1 MAVCRNCAAELLEGA
16 RFCAACGAPVSARGG
31 EERKV
36 VTVLFADLVDSTAQA
51 DRRDPEEVRAAVRP
65 QLMRIREELERH
77 GGTFE
82 KYVGDAVMAVF
93 GAPVAHEDDPE
104 RAVRAALAIR
114 DAIEGVRVAV
124 NTGEAVVTLS
134 AASGAGEGIATGD
147 VVNTT
152 FRIEEAAGNDTV
164 LVGEPTYR
172 VTQGAIEYGER
183 RLLQAK
189 GKAEPVPVYEA
200 LRAPSELHPSP
211 PTPPLAPFVGR
222 HHELSLVIDTL
233 ARAKRDR
240 TVQLVTLIG
249 VPGIGKSRLV
259 WELQRALEAESGLVT
274 WRRGRCLPYGEGVT
288 YWALAEMVKVQARV
302 LLSDD
307 ASTALVKLRR
317 SVRDLVA
324 DPAEADWVEGH
335 LRPLLALEA
344 AAPGA
349 RRDEAF
355 AAWRRFFEVL
365 AEWGPLVLVFEDLH
379 WADEGLLDFIEHLA
393 DWGTGMPLVL
403 LCTARPGLHERR
415 PGWGGR
421 PNAATISLPPL
432 SQEETGQLV
441 GFLLKQQLVPAEL
454 QQALLTRSEGNPLYA
469 EEFVRMLV
477 ERGFLYR
484 NGGGWQLRVG
494 DLPVPESVQGIIAA
508 RLDTLPPGEK
518 EVLRD
523 AAVVGRRFWPGA
535 ASAVSGVE
543 CSEVEK
549 LLRTLERKELVR
561 RVAASAVAGE
571 LQYSFHHALVRD
583 GAYGLIPRAERARK
597 HCLAAEWIESLG
609 RHEDYSET
617 IAHHYLQAID
627 YARGAGQ
634 DTGTFAHRARTALR
648 DAGDRALAL
657 NSFAPAERFYTAA
670 LELWPEDDEGRAELL
685 FRLGRAR
692 FRATGS
698 GGPTL
703 EDAAAALLERGD
715 VARAAEAEVM
725 IGEEIWM
732 QGRRRDGFT
741 HLERAEELLA
751 GASASRSKAY
761 VLCNLARFLRNDGRD
776 EEAIRVGRAALTMA
790 EELGAADLCSNAL
803 STIGVARSESGDLG
817 GVSDLER
824 SLELARRAN
833 SPEAVRAYLNLGSIL
848 ARLGNLPRAFELHAA
863 GRRAAERFGD
873 LGGIRWLAAERV
885 YEEYWSGR
893 EEEALQSANDILAEV
908 ESGSPHRMELAARLI
923 RGWVRLGRGA
933 VGGASEDALRGLDF
947 ARHAGDPQALFPA
960 LAFAARAALAEGRRA
975 DANALVDELLRSW
988 EEWPLALPSAGV
1000 PDLGLACGGL
1010 GRAVELE
1017 RVAAHKTQTR
1027 WLEAAVATAQS
1038 DFVRAERLYAE
1049 IGSIPDAQLARHAA
1063 LASLRD
1069 PATSVGDL
1077 PARAD

>member
-1 MAVCRNCAAELLEGA
+1 
-16 RFCAACGAPVSARGG
+16 
-31 EERKV
+31 

-51 DRRDPEEVRAAVRP
+51 DRRDPEDVRAAVRP
-65 QLMRIREELERH
+65 QLTRIREELERH

-114 DAIEGVRVAV
+114 DAIDGVRVAV

-147 VVNTT
+147 VVNTA
-152 FRIEEAAGNDTV
+152 FRIEEGAGNGTV

-172 VTQGAIEYGER
+172 ATQGTIEYGER

-189 GKAEPVPVYEA
+189 GKADPVAVYEA

-274 WRRGRCLPYGEGVT
+274 WRRGRCLPYGDGVT
-288 YWALAEMVKVQARV
+288 YWALGEMVKVQAGV

-307 ASTALVKLRR
+307 ATTALVKLRR

-324 DPAEADWVEGH
+324 DRAEADWVEGH
-335 LRPLLALEA
+335 LRPLLTLEA
-344 AAPGA
+344 SAPGG

-355 AAWRRFFEVL
+355 AAWRRLFEAL
-365 AEWGPLVLVFEDLH
+365 ADWGPLVLVFEDLH

-415 PGWGGR
+415 AGWGGR

-432 SQEETGQLV
+432 SGDETAQLV
-441 GFLLKQQLVPAEL
+441 GFLLRQPLVPAEL
-454 QQALLTRSEGNPLYA
+454 QQAMLARSEGNPLYA

-477 ERGFLYR
+477 ERGLLYR
-484 NGGGWQLRVG
+484 DGGGWQLREG
-494 DLPVPESVQGIIAA
+494 ELPVPESVQGIIVA
-508 RLDTLPPGEK
+508 RLDALPPEEK

-535 ASAVSGVE
+535 ASAVSGME
-543 CSEVEK
+543 RSEVER
-549 LLRTLERKELVR
+549 LLRALERKELVR
-561 RVAASAVAGE
+561 RVAASAIADE

-609 RHEDYSET
+609 RPEDHSET
-617 IAHHYLQAID
+617 IAHHYLQAIE
-627 YARGAGQ
+627 YAKSAGQ
-634 DTGTFAHRARTALR
+634 DTSTFAARARSALR
-648 DAGDRALAL
+648 EAGDRALGL
-657 NSFAPAERFYTAA
+657 NSFASAERFYAAA
-670 LELWPEDDEGRAELL
+670 LELWPREDSGRSELL
-685 FRLGRAR
+685 FLLGLAR

-698 GGPTL
+698 AGSTL
-703 EDAAAALLERGD
+703 QEAAAMLLERGD
-715 VARAAEAEVM
+715 AARAAEAEVM
-725 IGEEIWM
+725 IGEEVWM
-732 QGRRRDGFT
+732 QGRREEGFA
-741 HLERAEELLA
+741 HLERAEHLLA
-751 GASASRSKAY
+751 DASPSRSKAY

-776 EEAIRVGRAALTMA
+776 VEAIRVGLAALKMA
-790 EELGAADLCSNAL
+790 ERLDAPDLCSNAL
-803 STIGVARSESGDLG
+803 NTIGVARSETGDLG
-817 GVSDLER
+817 GVEDLER
-824 SLELARRAN
+824 SLRLAQHAN

-848 ARLGNLPRAFELHAA
+848 ARLGELPRAFELHAE

-873 LGGIRWLAAERV
+873 LGQIRWLAAERV
-885 YEEYWSGR
+885 YEQYWSGR
-893 EEEALQSANDILAEV
+893 EEEALGSANEILAEV

-923 RGWVRLGRGA
+923 RGWIRLARGEIS
-933 VGGASEDALRGLDF
+933 GAAEDAARGLEF
-947 ARHAGDPQALFPA
+947 ARRAGDPQALFPA
-960 LAFAARAALAEGRRA
+960 LAFGARAALADGRSTVA
-975 DANALVDELLRSW
+975 DDLVDELLQSW
-988 EEWPLALPSAGV
+988 EGWSLALPSAGV
-1000 PDLGLACGGL
+1000 SDLGLVCGAL
-1010 GRAVELE
+1010 GRADELE
-1017 RVAAHKTQTR
+1017 AAAAGKTKTR
-1027 WLEAAVATAQS
+1027 WLEAALTAAHGN
-1038 DFVRAERLYAE
+1038 FLEAAE
-1049 IGSIPDAQLARHAA
+1049 IYTRIGSLPDAAVAWTHAA
-1063 LASLRD
+1063 
-1069 PATSVGDL
+1069 ATSAATGL
-1077 PARAD
+1077 ADESTSR

>member
-1 MAVCRNCAAELLEGA
+1 MAVCRSCAAELPAGA
-16 RFCAACGAPVSARGG
+16 RFCPACGAPFSARGG

-51 DRRDPEEVRAAVRP
+51 DRRDPEDVRAALRP
-65 QLMRIREELERH
+65 QLIRIRKELERH

-93 GAPVAHEDDPE
+93 GAPVTHEDDPE

-114 DAIEGVRVAV
+114 DAIEGVRLAV

-134 AASGAGEGIATGD
+134 AAPGAGEGIATGD
-147 VVNTT
+147 VINTA
-152 FRIEEAAGNDTV
+152 FRIEEAAEDDTV

-172 VTQGAIEYGER
+172 ATQGAIEYGER

-189 GKAEPVPVYEA
+189 GKADPVPVYEA
-200 LRAPSELHPSP
+200 LRASSELHPSP
-211 PTPPLAPFVGR
+211 PAPPLAPFVGR

-259 WELQRALEAESGLVT
+259 WELQQALEAESGLVT
-274 WRRGRCLPYGEGVT
+274 WRRGRCLPYGDGVT
-288 YWALAEMVKVQARV
+288 YWALGEMVKVQAGI

-307 ASTALVKLRR
+307 AGTALVKLRR

-324 DPAEADWVEGH
+324 DNAEADWVEGH
-335 LRPLLALEA
+335 LRPLLTLEA
-344 AAPGA
+344 AAPGG

-355 AAWRRFFEVL
+355 AAWRRLFEAL
-365 AEWGPLVLVFEDLH
+365 ADWGPLVLVFEDLH

-415 PGWGGR
+415 AGWGGR

-432 SQEETGQLV
+432 SEEETAQLV
-441 GFLLKQQLVPAEL
+441 GFLLRQRLVPAEL
-454 QQALLTRSEGNPLYA
+454 QQAMLARSEGNPLYA

-484 NGGGWQLRVG
+484 DEGGWQLRAG
-494 DLPVPESVQGIIAA
+494 DLPVPESVQGIITA
-508 RLDTLPPGEK
+508 RLDALPPEEK

-535 ASAVSGVE
+535 ASAVGGAE
-543 CSEVEK
+543 RREVEK
-549 LLRTLERKELVR
+549 LLRALERKELVR
-561 RVAASAVAGE
+561 RVALSTIADE

-609 RHEDYSET
+609 RPEDHSET
-617 IAHHYLQAID
+617 IAHHYLQAIE
-627 YARGAGQ
+627 YAKTAGQ
-634 DTGTFAHRARTALR
+634 DTGAFAERARSALR

-657 NSFAPAERFYTAA
+657 NSFAPAERFYAAA
-670 LELWPEDDEGRAELL
+670 LELWPQDDAGRSELL
-685 FRLGRAR
+685 FLLGLAR

-698 GGPTL
+698 AGATL
-703 EDAAAALLERGD
+703 EEAAAMLLERGD
-715 VARAAEAEVM
+715 AARAAEAEVM
-725 IGEEIWM
+725 IGEEVWM
-732 QGRRRDGFT
+732 QGRREEGFA
-741 HLERAEELLA
+741 HLERAEKLLA
-751 GASASRSKAY
+751 DASPSRSKAY
-761 VLCNLARFLRNDGRD
+761 VLCSLARFLRNDGRD
-776 EEAIRVGRAALTMA
+776 VEAIRVGLAALRMA
-790 EELGAADLCSNAL
+790 EQLDAPDLCSNAL
-803 STIGVARSESGDLG
+803 NTIGVARSETGDLG
-817 GVSDLER
+817 GVDDLER
-824 SLELARRAN
+824 SLQLARDAN

-848 ARLGNLPRAFELHAA
+848 ARLGNLPRAFELHAE

-873 LGGIRWLAAERV
+873 LGGIRWFAAERV

-893 EEEALQSANDILAEV
+893 EEDALQSANEILAEV

-923 RGWVRLGRGA
+923 RGWVRLARGD
-933 VGGASEDALRGLDF
+933 VTGAKEDAVRGLEF
-947 ARHAGDPQALFPA
+947 AQGAGDPQALFPA
-960 LAFAARAALAEGRRA
+960 LAFAARAALAEGRRKRA
-975 DANALVDELLRSW
+975 DALISELLRSW
-988 EEWPLALPSAGV
+988 QEWPLALPSAGV
-1000 PDLGLACGGL
+1000 PDLGFVCADL
-1010 GRAVELE
+1010 GRATDLE
-1017 RVAAHKTQTR
+1017 
-1027 WLEAAVATAQS
+1027 AVATRKTKTHWMDAALAAARADFLQAAQ
-1038 DFVRAERLYAE
+1038 LYAE
-1049 IGSIPDAQLARHAA
+1049 IGSVPDERLARDSA
-1063 LASLRD
+1063 LAGVVARSRRD
-1069 PATSVGDL
+1069 A
-1077 PARAD
+1077 PARVDL